1 MSKNLKKSNVTCYFF
16 GEGEILIFQSTLL
29 NSIFNFY
36 LSNLRNFDIQNDII
50 LYIQNFENF
59 GRKLKENLNLSS
71 FHC

>member
-50 LYIQNFENF
+50 LYNQNF

>member
-16 GEGEILIFQSTLL
+16 GEGWILIFQSTLL

-50 LYIQNFENF
+50 LYNQNF